1 MLNQFNYGSPVLQAI
16 VNRKER
22 ASFSSLPI
30 SKTSIETLLDSGMRI
45 SSKSVND
52 LWSYVVIQDE
62 FFIDYLR
69 ECALVLNRI
78 DSANEYSEN
87 QDRNKVSKNIMNGSP
102 SIIAVCANLTLPF
115 SIDDCWLSVENL
127 LLTGSAL
134 GFCVTMD
141 GSLLKVLNLSNVKSK
156 LSIPN
161 ELTVLAAIYVGEP
174 ENSALP
180 PVLRSPK
187 IWKWI

>member
-1 MLNQFNYGSPVLQAI
+1 MLSNFSYGSPVLRAI
-16 VNRKER
+16 VNRKDTTH
-22 ASFSSLPI
+22 FSSNPI
-30 SKTSIETLLDSGMRI
+30 SKGSIETLLDSGMRI

-69 ECALVLNRI
+69 QCASILEKM
-78 DSANEYSEN
+78 DCSYES
-87 QDRNKVSKNIMNGSP
+87 SKKKTALAKSKSIMNGSP
-102 SIIAVCANLTLPF
+102 SIIAVCANLSLPF

-141 GSLLKVLNLSNVKSK
+141 GSLLKVFNLSSIKSK
-156 LSIPN
+156 LSIPD

-174 ENSALP
+174 ENSELP